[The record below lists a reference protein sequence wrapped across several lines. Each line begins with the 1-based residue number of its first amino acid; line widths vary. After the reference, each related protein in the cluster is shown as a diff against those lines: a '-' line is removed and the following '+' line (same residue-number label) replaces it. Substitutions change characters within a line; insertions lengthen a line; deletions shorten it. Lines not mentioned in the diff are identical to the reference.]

1 MQLDVAKGAPPT
13 YTNHGDFFISE
24 VVPPKSSCY
33 FIPLMQW
40 NAVIAMTNTA
50 SDVVTLV
57 KQNQNN
63 TEIWLPGDITDDR
76 RAAFLLDN
84 FARGASIYYGSG
96 DKVVFSGTEA
106 YSPMPIIFLLSQRGA
121 LIMYSVVNS
130 DPQLPSLNVNVSAP
144 IPDTLFSN
152 IKTAPAPANPPSIP
166 PASQQPPPT
175 FFQAP
180 KQASTPPPPQ
190 KSTFFQP
197 PTQPQTTTPSL
208 PAQSQFFPPPQAST
222 PPFKAVPVAQPVV
235 QVDQSSKKTPKAV
248 AGLPQMP
255 DLRQLGTSTLPSAQ
269 DMAGLQKAVEEK
281 RRDMATQL
289 QKGACLKGL
298 EEDDQ
303 CTFVISEIRKFEQR

>member
-1 MQLDVAKGAPPT
+1 
-13 YTNHGDFFISE
+13 
-24 VVPPKSSCY
+24 
-33 FIPLMQW
+33 MQW

-63 TEIWLPGDITDDR
+63 TEIWLPGDITDNR

-84 FARGASIYYGSG
+84 YARGASLYFGSG
-96 DKVVFSGTEA
+96 DRVVFSEVET

-121 LIMYSVVNS
+121 LIMYSVVNT
-130 DPQLPSLNVNVSAP
+130 DPQLPPLNVNVSSP
-144 IPDTLFSN
+144 IPETLFSN
-152 IKTAPAPANPPSIP
+152 IIAAPVPAYANPPSSFQIP
-166 PASQQPPPT
+166 ATSQPPPS

-180 KQASTPPPPQ
+180 AQTSTPPP

-197 PTQPQTTTPSL
+197 PVQPQTTAPAI
-208 PAQSQFFPPPQAST
+208 PAQPQFFPPPQAST
-222 PPFKAVPVAQPVV
+222 PPIKTVPAAQPLVP
-235 QVDQSSKKTPKAV
+235 VDQSSKKTPKAS
-248 AGLPQMP
+248 AGMPQMP

-281 RRDMATQL
+281 RREMTTQL

-303 CTFVISEIRKFEQR
+303 CVFVISEIRKFEQRYYSDIILYNIRKYPNYILTPLLMGY